1 MLFIRC
7 LGLLLLANVGMFAQ
21 ECCEQACCEEQ
32 EECEQEES
40 CCRGRCRPRYNPEEE
55 ELYRQRTEV
64 LYPSHREGMLE
75 TMTHQ

>member
-1 MLFIRC
+1 M
-7 LGLLLLANVGMFAQ
+7 LLLRLSLLLVAALPAFAQ
-21 ECCEQACCEEQ
+21 EECCGEETQQ
-32 EECEQEES
+32 EEP
-40 CCRGRCRPRYNPEEE
+40 CCRRRCCHRPRYNPEEE